1 MTTSDKARSL
11 RGRSAPGPQEA
22 EVHLG
27 RSLLHVGKL
36 RFSFERGRQYSEFSY
51 DQEWVEGARSFAIA
65 PDLPLGIAP
74 FFASS
79 GRGGDQRDSLPGV
92 LQDAAPDA
100 WGRMLMERLYGS
112 GLSEFDMLTLT
123 DDTTRQ
129 GALRFCD
136 GEGRIITGEGTA
148 PVPQLID
155 LEELQAI
162 AASIERGGEVSNEA
176 LRQMAGAGGSM
187 GGARPKANV
196 LDDDQLWIAKFSSVG
211 DASPVER
218 IEVATLK
225 LAREVGLN
233 APDARL
239 VLERTAS
246 PVALIRRFDRENTAR
261 IPYISARTAIERH
274 GAEQGAY
281 TDLAQFI
288 QQHSDNPRAD
298 LHELWSRIVFTI
310 LVSNTDDHL
319 KNHGFVYAGDGRW
332 SLSQL
337 FDVNPQPERH
347 RFLKTA
353 IIEGE
358 PFAASLELALEA
370 AVFFNLAANEAKEM
384 ARIMALQINGTW
396 RDIIRNHG
404 VTGSDLRSLEPAFEH
419 QEMERALSL

>member
-1 MTTSDKARSL
+1 MTTSHHAQPL
-11 RGRSAPGPQEA
+11 RGRSVPGPQEA

-51 DQEWVEGARSFAIA
+51 DREWVEDARGFAIA

-112 GLSEFDMLTLT
+112 GLSEFDMLALT

-136 GEGRIITGEGTA
+136 GEGRIITGEGAA

-162 AASIERGGEVSNEA
+162 AASIERGGDVSNEA
-176 LRQMAGAGGSM
+176 LRQMAGAGGSI

-196 LDDDQLWIAKFSSVG
+196 LDDDQLWIAKFSSAG

-239 VLERTAS
+239 VLERTTS
-246 PVALIRRFDRENTAR
+246 PVALIRRFDREGAAR
-261 IPYISARTAIERH
+261 IPYLSARTAIERH

-281 TDLAQFI
+281 TDMAQFI

-298 LHELWSRIVFTI
+298 LHELWSRIVYTI

-370 AVFFNLAANEAKEM
+370 AMFFNLVADEAKEM
-384 ARIMALQINGTW
+384 ARIMARQINGTW
-396 RDIIRNHG
+396 RDIMRNHG
-404 VTGSDLRSLEPAFEH
+404 VIGADLRSLEPAFEH
-419 QEMERALSL
+419 EEMKRALAL

>member
-1 MTTSDKARSL
+1 MSSSDQSQSL
-11 RGRSAPGPQEA
+11 RRRSAPGPQEA
-22 EVHLG
+22 EVNLG
-27 RSLLHVGKL
+27 SSLLHVGKL
-36 RFSFERGRQYSEFSY
+36 RFSFERSRQFSEFSY
-51 DQEWVEGARSFAIA
+51 DRDWVEDSRGFAIA
-65 PDLPLGIAP
+65 PDLPLGLAP

-79 GRGGDQRDSLPGV
+79 GRGGDQRESLPGV

-136 GEGRIITGEGTA
+136 DQGRIIAGEGA
-148 PVPQLID
+148 VPVPQLID

-162 AASIERGGEVSNEA
+162 SVSIERGGEVSNEA
-176 LRQMAGAGGSM
+176 LRQMAGAGGSI

-196 LDDDQLWIAKFSSVG
+196 LDQGRLWIAKFSSAG

-239 VLERTAS
+239 MLERTTS
-246 PVALIRRFDRENTAR
+246 PIALIRRFDREGTAR
-261 IPYISARTAIERH
+261 IPYISARTALERH
-274 GAEQGAY
+274 GTEHGAY

-298 LHELWSRIVFTI
+298 LQELWSRIVFTI

-319 KNHGFVYAGDGRW
+319 KNHGFVYAGGGQW

-347 RFLKTA
+347 RLLKTA

-358 PFAASLELALEA
+358 PFAASLDLALEA
-370 AVFFNLAANEAKEM
+370 AVFFNLPADEVRQLARTM
-384 ARIMALQINGTW
+384 ARQIKDTWSDIM
-396 RDIIRNHG
+396 RNHG
-404 VTGSDLRSLEPAFEH
+404 VTGTDLRSLEPAFEH
-419 QEMERALSL
+419 EEMDRALNL

>member
-1 MTTSDKARSL
+1 MAQPDQSRVLRKRS
-11 RGRSAPGPQEA
+11 GPGPQVA
-22 EVHLG
+22 EIHLG
-27 RSLLHVGKL
+27 SNLLHVGKL
-36 RFSFERGRQYSEFSY
+36 RFSFERNRQHSEFSY
-51 DQEWVEGARSFAIA
+51 ARDWVEEARGFAIA
-65 PDLPLGIAP
+65 PDLPLSPAP

-79 GRGGDQRDSLPGV
+79 GRVGDQRDSLPGV

-136 GEGRIITGEGTA
+136 GERRIITGEGAA
-148 PVPQLID
+148 PVPRLID

-162 AASIERGGEVSNEA
+162 AASIERGGEVSNQA
-176 LRQMAGAGGSM
+176 LRQMAGAGGSI

-196 LDDDQLWIAKFSSVG
+196 LDEDQLWIAKFSSAG

-225 LAREVGLN
+225 LARAVGLN

-239 VLERTAS
+239 MLERTAH
-246 PVALIRRFDRENTAR
+246 PIALIRRFDREGAAR
-261 IPYISARTAIERH
+261 IPYISARTALERR

-288 QQHSDNPRAD
+288 RQHSDNPLAD
-298 LHELWSRIVFTI
+298 LRELWSRIVFTI

-319 KNHGFVYAGDGRW
+319 KNHGFVYAGDGQW

-347 RFLKTA
+347 RLLKTA

-370 AVFFNLAANEAKEM
+370 AVFFNLAADEASELARVM
-384 ARIMALQINGTW
+384 AQQIKNRW
-396 RDIIRNHG
+396 SDMMRAHG
-404 VTGSDLRSLEPAFEH
+404 VTSTELRRLETAFEH
-419 QEMERALSL
+419 VEMERALSL

>member
-1 MTTSDKARSL
+1 MAQSDQIRSV
-11 RGRSAPGPQEA
+11 RSRSVPGPQEA

-27 RSLLHVGKL
+27 HSLLHVGKL
-36 RFSFERGRQYSEFSY
+36 RFSFERNRQHSEFSY
-51 DQEWVEGARSFAIA
+51 DRDWVEDARGFAIA
-65 PDLPLGIAP
+65 PDLPLGLAP
-74 FFASS
+74 FFTSA

-100 WGRMLMERLYGS
+100 WGRMLMERLYGA

-123 DDTTRQ
+123 DDATRQ

-136 GEGRIITGEGTA
+136 GRGRIITGEGAA
-148 PVPQLID
+148 PVPQLVE

-176 LRQMAGAGGSM
+176 LRQMAGAGGSI

-196 LDDDQLWIAKFSSVG
+196 LNEDQLWIAKFSSAG

-239 VLERTAS
+239 MLERTTS
-246 PVALIRRFDRENTAR
+246 PIALIRRFDREGTAR
-261 IPYISARTAIERH
+261 IPYISARTALERH
-274 GAEQGAY
+274 GTEQGAY

-310 LVSNTDDHL
+310 LVTNTDDHL
-319 KNHGFVYAGDGRW
+319 KNHGFVYAGEGQW

-370 AVFFNLAANEAKEM
+370 AMFFNLATDEARRLAHEM
-384 ARIMALQINGTW
+384 ARQINSTW
-396 RDIIRNHG
+396 REIMRNHG
-404 VTGSDLRSLEPAFEH
+404 VKGIEL
-419 QEMERALSL
+419 

>member
-1 MTTSDKARSL
+1 MTTTDHARSL

-36 RFSFERGRQYSEFSY
+36 RFSFERSRQYSEFSY
-51 DQEWVEGARSFAIA
+51 DREWIEGARSFAIA
-65 PDLPLGIAP
+65 PDLPLGSAP

-162 AASIERGGEVSNEA
+162 AASIERGGDVSNEA
-176 LRQMAGAGGSM
+176 LRQMAGAGGSI

-196 LDDDQLWIAKFSSVG
+196 MDDDQLWIAKFSSAG

-239 VLERTAS
+239 VLDQTTS
-246 PVALIRRFDRENTAR
+246 PIALIRRFDREGAAR

-281 TDLAQFI
+281 TDMAQFI

-298 LHELWSRIVFTI
+298 LHELWSRIVYTI

-370 AVFFNLAANEAKEM
+370 AMFFNLGADEAKEM
-384 ARIMALQINGTW
+384 ARVMARQINGTW
-396 RDIIRNHG
+396 RDIMRNHG
-404 VTGSDLRSLEPAFEH
+404 VIGADLRSLQPAFEH
-419 QEMERALSL
+419 EEMERALAL

>member
-1 MTTSDKARSL
+1 MSRSDQSRSL
-11 RGRSAPGPQEA
+11 HGRSAPGPQQA

-27 RSLLHVGKL
+27 SSLLHLGKL

-51 DQEWVEGARSFAIA
+51 ARDWVEGGRGFAIA
-65 PDLPLGIAP
+65 PDLPLSPAP

-79 GRGGDQRDSLPGV
+79 GRGGDQRDSLPGAF
-92 LQDAAPDA
+92 QDAAPDA

-112 GLSEFDMLTLT
+112 GLSEFDMLSLT

-136 GEGRIITGEGTA
+136 GERRIITGEATV

-155 LEELQAI
+155 LEELRTI
-162 AASIERGGEVSNEA
+162 AASIERGGEVSNQA
-176 LRQMAGAGGSM
+176 LRQMAGAGGSI

-196 LDDDQLWIAKFSSVG
+196 LDEDQLWIAKFSSTG

-225 LAREVGLN
+225 LARAVGLN
-233 APDARL
+233 APDTRL
-239 VLERTAS
+239 MLERTAS
-246 PVALIRRFDRENTAR
+246 PIALIRRFDREGAAR
-261 IPYISARTAIERH
+261 IPYISARTALERR
-274 GAEQGAY
+274 GTEQGAY

-288 QQHSDNPRAD
+288 RQHSDNPLAD
-298 LHELWSRIVFTI
+298 LRELWSRIVFTI

-319 KNHGFVYAGDGRW
+319 KNHGFVYAGEGQW

-347 RFLKTA
+347 RLLKTA

-370 AVFFNLAANEAKEM
+370 AVFFNLAADEASALARVM
-384 ARIMALQINGTW
+384 ARQIMDSWKDAM
-396 RDIIRNHG
+396 RHHG
-404 VTGSDLRSLEPAFEH
+404 VTGTELRSLEFAFEH
-419 QEMERALSL
+419 EEMERALNL

>member
-1 MTTSDKARSL
+1 MMPSDQSRSL

-27 RSLLHVGKL
+27 RSLLRVGKL
-36 RFSFERGRQYSEFSY
+36 RFSFERSRQFSEFSY
-51 DQEWVEGARSFAIA
+51 DRDWVEDSLGFAIA
-65 PDLPLGIAP
+65 PDLPLGLAP

-79 GRGGDQRDSLPGV
+79 GRGGDQRESLPGV

-100 WGRMLMERLYGS
+100 WGRMLMERLYGA

-136 GEGRIITGEGTA
+136 SQGRIITGEGA
-148 PVPQLID
+148 VPVPQLID
-155 LEELQAI
+155 LEQLQAI
-162 AASIERGGEVSNEA
+162 SVSIERGGEVSNEA
-176 LRQMAGAGGSM
+176 LRQMAGAGGSI

-196 LDDDQLWIAKFSSVG
+196 LDEGQLWIAKFSSAG

-225 LAREVGLN
+225 LARAVGLN

-239 VLERTAS
+239 MLERTTS
-246 PVALIRRFDRENTAR
+246 PIALIRRFDREGTAR
-261 IPYISARTAIERH
+261 IPYISARTALERH
-274 GAEQGAY
+274 GSEQGAY

-288 QQHSDNPRAD
+288 QQHSDNPLTD
-298 LHELWSRIVFTI
+298 LRELWSRIVFTI

-319 KNHGFVYAGDGRW
+319 KNHGFVYAGEGQW

-347 RFLKTA
+347 RLLKTA

-358 PFAASLELALEA
+358 PFAASIALALEA
-370 AVFFNLAANEAKEM
+370 AVFFNLDADEARELARAM
-384 ARIMALQINGTW
+384 AQQIKDSWKDIM
-396 RDIIRNHG
+396 RNHG
-404 VTGSDLRSLEPAFEH
+404 VTGTDLRSLEPAFEH
-419 QEMERALSL
+419 DEMERALSL

>member
-1 MTTSDKARSL
+1 MMPSDQSRTL
-11 RGRSAPGPQEA
+11 RRRSAPGPQEA

-36 RFSFERGRQYSEFSY
+36 RFSFDRNRQFSEFSY
-51 DQEWVEGARSFAIA
+51 DQGWIGDSRGFAIA
-65 PDLPLGIAP
+65 PDLPLGPAP

-79 GRGGDQRDSLPGV
+79 GRGGDQRESLPGV

-100 WGRMLMERLYGS
+100 WGRMLMQRLYGS

-136 GEGRIITGEGTA
+136 GEQRIITGEGA
-148 PVPQLID
+148 VPVPQLID

-162 AASIERGGEVSNEA
+162 SASIERGGDVSNQA
-176 LRQMAGAGGSM
+176 LRQMAGAGGSI

-196 LDDDQLWIAKFSSVG
+196 LDADQLWIAKFSSSG

-225 LAREVGLN
+225 LARAVGLN

-239 VLERTAS
+239 MLERTAH
-246 PVALIRRFDRENTAR
+246 PIALIRRFDREGTAR
-261 IPYISARTAIERH
+261 IPYISARTALERH
-274 GAEQGAY
+274 GTEQGAY

-288 QQHSDNPRAD
+288 RQHSDNPLAD
-298 LHELWSRIVFTI
+298 LRELWARMVFTI

-319 KNHGFVYAGDGRW
+319 KNHGFVYAGDGQW

-347 RFLKTA
+347 RLLKTA

-358 PFAASLELALEA
+358 PFSASLELALEA
-370 AVFFNLAANEAKEM
+370 AVFFNLPADEARGL
-384 ARIMALQINGTW
+384 ARMLARQIKDNWREIM
-396 RDIIRNHG
+396 RNYG
-404 VTGSDLRSLEPAFEH
+404 VTGTELRSLEPAFEH
-419 QEMERALSL
+419 EEMERALNL

>member
-1 MTTSDKARSL
+1 MAVSDQSRSM
-11 RGRSAPGPQEA
+11 RRRSAPGPQEA

-51 DQEWVEGARSFAIA
+51 GREWVEDARGFAIA
-65 PDLPLGIAP
+65 PDLPLSVAP

-79 GRGGDQRDSLPGV
+79 GRGGDQRDSLPSV

-100 WGRMLMERLYGS
+100 WGRMLMERLYGA

-136 GEGRIITGEGTA
+136 DRGRIITGEAAA
-148 PVPQLID
+148 PVPQLIE
-155 LEELQAI
+155 LEELRAI

-176 LRQMAGAGGSM
+176 LRQMAGAGGSI

-196 LDDDQLWIAKFSSVG
+196 LDQDQLWIAKFSSAA

-225 LAREVGLN
+225 LARDVGLN

-239 VLERTAS
+239 MLERTTS
-246 PVALIRRFDRENTAR
+246 PIALIRRFDRDGTAR
-261 IPYISARTAIERH
+261 IPYISARTALERH
-274 GAEQGAY
+274 GTEQGAY

-288 QQHSDNPRAD
+288 QQHSDNPRTD
-298 LHELWSRIVFTI
+298 MRELWSRIVFTI
-310 LVSNTDDHL
+310 LVTNTDDHL
-319 KNHGFVYAGDGRW
+319 KNHGFLYAGEGQW

-370 AVFFNLAANEAKEM
+370 AVFFNLTTDEARRLAHEM
-384 ARIMALQINGTW
+384 ARQINGTW
-396 RDIIRNHG
+396 REIMRNHG
-404 VTGSDLRSLEPAFEH
+404 VTGADLRSLEPAFEH
-419 QEMERALSL
+419 KEMERALDL

>member
-1 MTTSDKARSL
+1 MTTSDKALSL

-51 DQEWVEGARSFAIA
+51 DREWVEDTNGFAIA

-79 GRGGDQRDSLPGV
+79 GHGGDQRDSLPGV

-136 GEGRIITGEGTA
+136 GEGRVFMGEGAA

-162 AASIERGGEVSNEA
+162 AAGIERGGEVSKEA
-176 LRQMAGAGGSM
+176 LRQMAGAGGSI

-196 LDDDQLWIAKFSSVG
+196 LDDDQLWIAKFSSAG

-239 VLERTAS
+239 VLERTSS
-246 PVALIRRFDRENTAR
+246 PIALIRRFDRESTAR

-298 LHELWSRIVFTI
+298 LHELWSRIVYTI

-319 KNHGFVYAGDGRW
+319 KNHGFVYAGGGRW

-358 PFAASLELALEA
+358 PFAASLELALAA
-370 AVFFNLAANEAKEM
+370 AVFFNLTADEAKRIAHIM
-384 ARIMALQINGTW
+384 ARQINGTW
-396 RDIIRNHG
+396 KSIMRNHG
-404 VTGSDLRSLEPAFEH
+404 LSGADLRSLEPAFEH

>member
-1 MTTSDKARSL
+1 MAQSDQFRSG

-27 RSLLHVGKL
+27 HSLLHVGKL
-36 RFSFERGRQYSEFSY
+36 RFSFERTRQHSEFSY
-51 DQEWVEGARSFAIA
+51 DRDWVEDARGFAIA
-65 PDLPLGIAP
+65 PDLPLGLAP

-79 GRGGDQRDSLPGV
+79 GRSGDQRESLPGV

-100 WGRMLMERLYGS
+100 WGRMLMERLYGA

-136 GEGRIITGEGTA
+136 GRGRIITGEGAA
-148 PVPQLID
+148 PVPQLIE
-155 LEELQAI
+155 LEELQAT

-176 LRQMAGAGGSM
+176 LRQMAGAGGSI

-196 LDDDQLWIAKFSSVG
+196 LNEDQLWIAKFSSAG

-218 IEVATLK
+218 MEVATLK

-239 VLERTAS
+239 MLERTTS
-246 PVALIRRFDRENTAR
+246 PIALIRRFDREGTAR
-261 IPYISARTAIERH
+261 IPYLSARTALERH
-274 GAEQGAY
+274 GTEQGAY

-298 LHELWSRIVFTI
+298 LRELWSRIAFTI
-310 LVSNTDDHL
+310 LVTNTDDHL
-319 KNHGFVYAGDGRW
+319 KNHGFVYAGEGQW

-370 AVFFNLAANEAKEM
+370 AVFFNLTTDEARRLAHEM
-384 ARIMALQINGTW
+384 ARQINGTW
-396 RDIIRNHG
+396 RTIMRNHG
-404 VTGSDLRSLEPAFEH
+404 VTGADLRSLEPAFEH
-419 QEMERALSL
+419 EEMERALEL

>member
-1 MTTSDKARSL
+1 MAQSDQIRSV
-11 RGRSAPGPQEA
+11 RSRSAPGPQEA

-27 RSLLHVGKL
+27 HSLLHMGKL
-36 RFSFERGRQYSEFSY
+36 RFSFERNRQHSEFSY
-51 DQEWVEGARSFAIA
+51 DRDWVEDARGFAIA
-65 PDLPLGIAP
+65 PDLPLGLAP
-74 FFASS
+74 FFASA

-100 WGRMLMERLYGS
+100 WGRMLMERLYGA

-123 DDTTRQ
+123 DDATRQ

-136 GEGRIITGEGTA
+136 GRGRIITGEGAA
-148 PVPQLID
+148 PVPQLVE

-162 AASIERGGEVSNEA
+162 AASIERGGEVSNES
-176 LRQMAGAGGSM
+176 LRQMAGAGGSI

-196 LDDDQLWIAKFSSVG
+196 LNEDQLWIAKFSSAG

-233 APDARL
+233 APDSRL
-239 VLERTAS
+239 MLERTTN
-246 PVALIRRFDRENTAR
+246 PIALIRRFDREGTAR
-261 IPYISARTAIERH
+261 IPYISARTALERH
-274 GAEQGAY
+274 GTEQGAY

-310 LVSNTDDHL
+310 LVTNTDDHL
-319 KNHGFVYAGDGRW
+319 KNHGFVYAGEGLW

-370 AVFFNLAANEAKEM
+370 AMFFNLATDEARHLAHEM
-384 ARIMALQINGTW
+384 ARQINSTW
-396 RDIIRNHG
+396 REIMRNHG
-404 VTGSDLRSLEPAFEH
+404 VKGIELRSLEPAFEH
-419 QEMERALSL
+419 EEMERALEL